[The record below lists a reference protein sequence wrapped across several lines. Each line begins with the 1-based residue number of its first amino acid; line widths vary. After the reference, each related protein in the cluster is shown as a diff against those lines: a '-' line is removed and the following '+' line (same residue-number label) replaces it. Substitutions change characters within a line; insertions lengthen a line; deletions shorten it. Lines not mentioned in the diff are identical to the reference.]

1 MSDDYY
7 KAVNDCAESQGV
19 PSGDTS
25 KYLKLVKD
33 NNCCN
38 VFYTKGI
45 GEGLDLPQPMYEV
58 TDLKA
63 CLKKDSAQTN
73 QYDTGRLCSSLMDN
87 PATKQCPVEQSPVE
101 KYQIGWKDPFNYYTL
116 DSGYLAQKPYTT

>member
-33 NNCCN
+33 NIMYKYLKYFIL
-38 VFYTKGI
+38 FYLFITQAK
-45 GEGLDLPQPMYEV
+45 E
-58 TDLKA
+58 
-63 CLKKDSAQTN
+63 
-73 QYDTGRLCSSLMDN
+73 
-87 PATKQCPVEQSPVE
+87 
-101 KYQIGWKDPFNYYTL
+101 
-116 DSGYLAQKPYTT
+116 